1 MIMLRKILAAA
12 LLSSAFAAPTL
23 AAPTSNQD
31 GTLKIVSIDVEGG
44 GGTLFVTPEG
54 KSLLIDTGWPGGAGL
69 LPSPDGA
76 QNSADRIVA
85 AAKKL
90 GLSKIDYVI
99 VTHYHMDH
107 VGGVFDLMK
116 RIPVDTFIDH
126 GPNAEH
132 LAPGETVPPDLAGGA
147 PDQLYPKYLDVI
159 KGHKHIVAKPGQVI
173 DIGSMSDTIV
183 SSDGVT
189 LSKPLA
195 GAGAPIAA
203 CDTAE
208 SKGTKPIGG
217 EENRRSVAS
226 LLRFGKVSIALFGD
240 LSWDKER
247 ELSCP
252 TGKLGHVNLLIVTQH
267 GSNISSNP
275 ASIADMHPD
284 LALMGMGGK
293 KGGDEAPI
301 KLIKSSPGLMGFW
314 QTHESFAHPEWSGD
328 KNTIANLNPPAT
340 AIAAH
345 AKAMFTA
352 PPDQGH
358 AIHVEITRDGK
369 VTMTND
375 RNGYSKTYQV
385 K

>member
-1 MIMLRKILAAA
+1 MIRKTLAAA
-12 LLSSAFAAPTL
+12 LLVSALIGFVEAVE
-23 AAPTSNQD
+23 
-31 GTLKIVSIDVEGG
+31 GTLKVVSIDVEGG

-76 QNSADRIVA
+76 QNSADRIAA

-90 GLSKIDYVI
+90 GLSKIDYLI
-99 VTHYHMDH
+99 ITHYHMDH
-107 VGGVFDLMK
+107 VGGVQELVK

-132 LAPGETVPPDLAGGA
+132 LAPGEKVPPDLAGGA
-147 PDQLYPKYLDVI
+147 PDQLYPKYLETI

-173 DIGSMSDTIV
+173 QIGSMTDTIV
-183 SSDGVT
+183 SSDGVV
-189 LSKPLA
+189 LSKPLP
-195 GAGAPIAA
+195 GAGVAIAA
-203 CDTAE
+203 CNSAE
-208 SKGTKPIGG
+208 SKSTKDIGG

-226 LLRFGKVSIALFGD
+226 LLRFGKVSIAMFGD

-267 GSNISSNP
+267 GSVISSNP

-284 LALMGMGGK
+284 IALMGSGGK
-293 KGGDEAPI
+293 KGGDQDPI
-301 KLIKSSPGLMGFW
+301 KLVKASPGLMGFW

-328 KNTIANLNPPAT
+328 KNMIANLNPPPADIT
-340 AIAAH
+340 AH

-352 PPDQGH
+352 PPDEGH
-358 AIHVEITRDGK
+358 AIHVEISKDGQ
-369 VTMTND
+369 VTLIND

>member
-1 MIMLRKILAAA
+1 MRKILATA
-12 LLSSAFAAPTL
+12 LLTSALTVPAL
-23 AAPTSNQD
+23 AAE

-54 KSLLIDTGWPGGAGL
+54 KSLLIDTGWPSGAGL

-99 VTHYHMDH
+99 ITHYHMDH
-107 VGGVFDLMK
+107 VGGVFDLVK

-132 LAPGETVPPDLAGGA
+132 LAPSEKVPPDLAGGA
-147 PDQLYPKYLDVI
+147 PDQLYPKYLEII

-173 DIGSMSDTIV
+173 TIGSMTDTIV

-189 LSKPLA
+189 LAKPLP
-195 GAGAPIAA
+195 GAGAPIPA

-208 SKGTKPIGG
+208 SKSTKADGG
-217 EENRRSVAS
+217 EENTRSVAS
-226 LLRFGKVSIALFGD
+226 LLRFGKVSIAMFGD
-240 LSWDKER
+240 LSWKKER

-275 ASIADMHPD
+275 ASIADMRPD
-284 LALMGMGGK
+284 IALMGMGGK
-293 KGGDEAPI
+293 KGGDGDPI

-314 QTHESFAHPEWSGD
+314 QTHESFAHPAWSGD
-328 KNTIANLNPPAT
+328 KNMIANLNPPAA

-345 AKAMFTA
+345 AKQMFTA

-358 AIHVEITRDGK
+358 AIHAEITKDGQ

-375 RNGYSKTYQV
+375 RNGFSKTYQM

>member
-1 MIMLRKILAAA
+1 MLRKILAAA
-12 LLSSAFAAPTL
+12 LLSSALVAPGL
-23 AAPTSNQD
+23 AAD

-54 KSLLIDTGWPGGAGL
+54 KSLLIDSGWPGGAGL

-76 QNSADRIVA
+76 QNSADRIAA

-90 GLSKIDYVI
+90 GLSKIDYLI
-99 VTHYHMDH
+99 TTHYHMDH
-107 VGGVFDLMK
+107 VGGIVELVK

-132 LAPGETVPPDLAGGA
+132 LMPGEKVPTDLSGGA
-147 PDQLYPKYLDVI
+147 PDQLYPKYLEVI

-173 DIGSMSDTIV
+173 DIGSMTDTIV
-183 SSDGVT
+183 SSDGVV

-195 GAGAPIAA
+195 GAGAPNPV

-208 SKGTKPIGG
+208 SKASRDVGG

-226 LLRFGKVSIALFGD
+226 LLRFGKVSIAMFGD

-252 TGKLGHVNLLIVTQH
+252 AGKLGHVSLLIATQH
-267 GSNISSNP
+267 GSSISSNP
-275 ASIADMHPD
+275 ASIADMHAD
-284 LALMGMGGK
+284 LVLMGSGGK
-293 KGGDEAPI
+293 KGGDEGPI
-301 KLIKSSPGLMGFW
+301 KTMKASPGLMGFW

-328 KNTIANLNPPAT
+328 KNMIANLNPPAG
-340 AIAAH
+340 AVAAH
-345 AKAMFTA
+345 AKQMFTA

-358 AIHVEITRDGK
+358 AIHAEITKDGK

>member
-1 MIMLRKILAAA
+1 LTVPAIAAE
-12 LLSSAFAAPTL
+12 
-23 AAPTSNQD
+23 
-31 GTLKIVSIDVEGG
+31 GTLKVVSIDVEGG

-54 KSLLIDTGWPGGAGL
+54 KSLLIDTGWPSGAGL

-90 GLSKIDYVI
+90 GVSKLDYVI
-99 VTHYHMDH
+99 ITHYHMDH
-107 VGGVFDLMK
+107 VGGVMDLAK

-132 LAPGETVPPDLAGGA
+132 LKPGEAVPPDLAGGM
-147 PDQLYPKYLDVI
+147 PDQLYPKYLEII

-173 DIGSMSDTIV
+173 QIGSMTDTIV

-195 GAGAPIAA
+195 GAGQPIAA

-208 SKGTKPIGG
+208 SKSEKPDGG
-217 EENRRSVAS
+217 EENTRSVAS
-226 LLRFGKVSIALFGD
+226 LLSFGKVKIAMFGD
-240 LSWDKER
+240 LSWKKER

-252 TGKLGHVNLLIVTQH
+252 VGKLGHVNLLIVTQH

-284 LALMGMGGK
+284 VALMGSSGK
-293 KGGDEAPI
+293 KGGDEDPI
-301 KLIKSSPGLMGFW
+301 KLIKASPGLMGFW
-314 QTHESFAHPEWSGD
+314 QTHESFAHPEWDGD
-328 KNTIANLNPPAT
+328 KNMIANLNPPAA

-345 AKAMFTA
+345 AKAMFTV

-358 AIHVEITRDGK
+358 AIHAEITKDGK
-369 VTMTND
+369 ITMTND
-375 RNGYSKTYQV
+375 RNGYSKTYTV

>member
-1 MIMLRKILAAA
+1 MIRKTLGAA
-12 LLSSAFAAPTL
+12 LLASALTVPSL
-23 AAPTSNQD
+23 AAE
-31 GTLKIVSIDVEGG
+31 GTLKVVSIDVEGG

-54 KSLLIDTGWPGGAGL
+54 KSLLIDSGWPGGAGL

-76 QNSADRIVA
+76 KNSADRIAA

-90 GLSKIDYVI
+90 GLTKIDYVI
-99 VTHYHMDH
+99 TTHYHMDH
-107 VGGVFDLMK
+107 VGGIQELVK

-132 LAPGETVPPDLAGGA
+132 LKPGEVVPPDLAGGA
-147 PDQLYPKYLDVI
+147 PDQLYPKYLETI
-159 KGHKHIVAKPGQVI
+159 KGHKHIVAKAGQVI
-173 DIGSMSDTIV
+173 QIGSMTDTIV
-183 SSDGVT
+183 SSDGVV

-195 GAGAPIAA
+195 GAGQKIAA

-208 SKGTKPIGG
+208 SKSTKDVGG

-226 LLRFGKVSIALFGD
+226 LLRFGKVSIAMFGD

-252 TGKLGHVNLLIVTQH
+252 VGKLGHVNLLIVTQH
-267 GSNISSNP
+267 GSVISSNP

-284 LALMGMGGK
+284 IALMGSGGK
-293 KGGDEAPI
+293 KGGDADPI
-301 KLIKSSPGLMGFW
+301 KVVKASPGLMGFW

-328 KNTIANLNPPAT
+328 KNMIANLNPSAA
-340 AIAAH
+340 AIAGH
-345 AKAMFTA
+345 AKQMFTS
-352 PPDQGH
+352 PPDDGH
-358 AIHVEITRDGK
+358 AIHAEITKDGK
-369 VTMTND
+369 ITMTND
-375 RNGYSKTYQV
+375 RNGFSKTYQV